1 LEQIGG
7 LLWAVEVWN
16 TITANSAAAATA
28 IGDPTIGSAM
38 NEKAG
43 GVGPEFTIRVYL
55 CDLPSRRG
63 LAYLYSGT
71 ESQKAIKAK
80 EGRRRAFR

>member
-1 LEQIGG
+1 
-7 LLWAVEVWN
+7 
-16 TITANSAAAATA
+16 
-28 IGDPTIGSAM
+28 M

-43 GVGPEFTIRVYL
+43 GVGPEFTTRVYL

>member
-16 TITANSAAAATA
+16 TITT

-43 GVGPEFTIRVYL
+43 GVGPEFTTRVYL